1 MSTTV
6 KHPTLRLGVEL
17 AIGRGVDAPLGLQ
30 LSEARPNRPDP
41 ENPPPLP
48 WEAGVRR
55 TLTAPDAPPAALVPL
70 ACALLGA
77 PPGHADCRSL
87 RNRVP
92 AVDELPHGIPRDGI
106 GEVVLTG
113 GIVRDPHPALPTFQ
127 EVGGDPTTDLEAHHS
142 SPRLRTRSPSSSAA
156 SRMCSRFRPPTPP
169 AIRTAHTFAS
179 TPFSSAAVW
188 TTTSR
193 NPLGWRPRAVFG
205 PRKPIDTTLI
215 RHPMCRRRF
224 AFGFRPARLAAA
236 SCGEGF
242 AAGFAPAPG
251 FASGAESAAGLETA
265 CSAAGPGGGSSRRV
279 FFTFRTGFGV
289 GSFGSSVSS
298 SAILRLLALARDVDA
313 VLEHA
318 GIEPP
323 DLRRLLDVRGGLPDV
338 LDVQPLQLHL
348 IARDCDLRLP
358 EDPRAA
364 RGFLSEEVLDDE
376 LAAPHARLHWEVREH
391 DLHLVREARRDADDH
406 VPHVRRKR
414 ADDCFLPPAR

>member
-1 MSTTV
+1 MQRARFPSMPSTQGPSARWRRRTRESDPPCRRIRTIARRHPRSSFVRRRGVFPSGAGRAGAGSPCAPPAGGGTGRGNAARVASRRPPLEESGGAELLVQMSTTV

-30 LSEARPNRPDP
+30 LSEARPDRPDP

-55 TLTAPDAPPAALVPL
+55 TFTAPDAPPAALVPL

-113 GIVRDPHPALPTFQ
+113 GIVRDPHPALPAFQ
-127 EVGGDPTTDLEAHHS
+127 EVGGDSTNELEVHHS

-205 PRKPIDTTLI
+205 PRKPMDTTLI
-215 RHPMCRRRF
+215 RHPMCRRSF
-224 AFGFRPARLAAA
+224 DWPPWGFRH
-236 SCGEGF
+236 
-242 AAGFAPAPG
+242 
-251 FASGAESAAGLETA
+251 
-265 CSAAGPGGGSSRRV
+265 
-279 FFTFRTGFGV
+279 
-289 GSFGSSVSS
+289 
-298 SAILRLLALARDVDA
+298 LRPSLGCRN
-313 VLEHA
+313 HSW
-318 GIEPP
+318 
-323 DLRRLLDVRGGLPDV
+323 R
-338 LDVQPLQLHL
+338 
-348 IARDCDLRLP
+348 
-358 EDPRAA
+358 
-364 RGFLSEEVLDDE
+364 
-376 LAAPHARLHWEVREH
+376 
-391 DLHLVREARRDADDH
+391 
-406 VPHVRRKR
+406 
-414 ADDCFLPPAR
+414 